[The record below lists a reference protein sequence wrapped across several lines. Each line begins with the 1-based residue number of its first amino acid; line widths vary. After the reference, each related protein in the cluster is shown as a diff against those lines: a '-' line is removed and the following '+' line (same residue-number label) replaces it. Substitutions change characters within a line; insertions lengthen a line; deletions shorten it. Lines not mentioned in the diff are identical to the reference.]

1 MGEVLPLTP
10 PDAAFWRTRS
20 MACNMDLN
28 LGEAV
33 MAERLSVET
42 YAALV
47 TRCRKC
53 AETGACDVWLAEASP
68 PREIPSYC
76 RNAHVFLALKAA
88 QKKEN

>member
-20 MACNMDLN
+20 MARNMDLN
-28 LGEAV
+28 LGNAV
-33 MAERLSVET
+33 MAERLSVDT

-53 AETGACDVWLAEASP
+53 AESEACEAWLALASP
-68 PREIPSYC
+68 PREIPGYC
-76 RNAHVFLALKAA
+76 HNAHVFQALKNA
-88 QKKEN
+88 QEQEK